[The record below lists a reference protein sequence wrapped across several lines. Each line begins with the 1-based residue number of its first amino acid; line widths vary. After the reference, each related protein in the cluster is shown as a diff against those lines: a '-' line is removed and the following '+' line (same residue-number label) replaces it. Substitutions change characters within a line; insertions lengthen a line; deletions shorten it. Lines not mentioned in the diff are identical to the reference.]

1 MVVVVHLCSVTFVQS
16 VLYCTCVPS
25 VPFGS
30 SLQLIASVSVQ
41 ILSAE
46 RVSFLQVALVG
57 GKTSTIGKRGKLFI
71 SCLLVHR
78 EGKFVFCK
86 KDFKLS
92 IVLLKLFQK
101 LVELIKNI

>member
-1 MVVVVHLCSVTFVQS
+1 M
-16 VLYCTCVPS
+16 
-25 VPFGS
+25 G
-30 SLQLIASVSVQ
+30 SLQLIAIASVQ